1 MRRYIR
7 GHAISIP
14 ALRMERDVVIHITMD
29 CIDVISIHALRM
41 ERDLVATG
49 IDAVLITIS
58 IHALR
63 MERDRYGSQI
73 AVSYFISIHALRM
86 ERDSIFK
93 PPFAALNNFYPRA
106 PHGARLAREQTH
118 RRLYRNFYPRAPHGA
133 RHFLEHLPI
142 GEFSFLSTRSAW
154 SATQNCPAVQI

>member
-14 ALRMERDVVIHITMD
+14 ALRMERDHQVLALLRVGR
-29 CIDVISIHALRM
+29 ISIHALRM

-63 MERDRYGSQI
+63 MERDGR
-73 AVSYFISIHALRM
+73 R
-86 ERDSIFK
+86 
-93 PPFAALNNFYPRA
+93 
-106 PHGARLAREQTH
+106 
-118 RRLYRNFYPRAPHGA
+118 RRLFK
-133 RHFLEHLPI
+133 HL
-142 GEFSFLSTRSAW
+142 GRFLSTRSAW
-154 SATQNCPAVQI
+154 SATIDVHLCYY